1 MNRLSMTLAAV
12 TLVTSLAACGK
23 KKDGDGG
30 GGGDDKKQGPT
41 ITVNEADWVPKNLHD
56 VAPLINITM
65 KVPKDA
71 KMEKNGNG
79 GVDIRV
85 NEVYVITV
93 SQIAVSNVAEA
104 IKSDK
109 SLTVERKDRYSMTKV
124 LSEEPTGFVYT
135 VQMKP
140 EENGNTYEAESHFAW
155 YVEKEGAIYSIL
167 DDKPLDA
174 FSTPGSTYTPE
185 IANKVY
191 GIVKASAKAN

>member
-23 KKDGDGG
+23 KKDGGGG
-30 GGGDDKKQGPT
+30 GGGDDKKGPT
-41 ITVNEADWVPKNLHD
+41 ITINEADWVPKNLHD
-56 VAPLINITM
+56 VAPMINITM

-93 SQIAVSNVAEA
+93 SNLAVSNVAEA

-109 SLTVERKDRYSMTKV
+109 SLTVERKDKYSMTKV
-124 LSEEPTGFVYT
+124 LSEEATGFVYT

-140 EENGNTYEAESHFAW
+140 EENGNTYEAESHFAF

-167 DDKPLDA
+167 DDKPMDA
-174 FSTPGSTYTPE
+174 YSTPGSTYTPDV
-185 IANKVY
+185 ANKVY

>member
-1 MNRLSMTLAAV
+1 MTFAAV

-23 KKDGDGG
+23 KTDGEG
-30 GGGDDKKQGPT
+30 GGGDDKKKGPT
-41 ITVNEADWVPKNLHD
+41 ITINEADWVAKNLHD
-56 VAPLINITM
+56 TAPLINITM

-71 KMEKNGNG
+71 KLEKNGNG
-79 GVDIRV
+79 GVDIKV
-85 NEVYVITV
+85 NDVYLITV
-93 SQIAVSNVAEA
+93 SNVAVSNVAEA

-109 SLTVERKDRYSMTKV
+109 SLTVERKDRYSMTKI

-167 DDKPLDA
+167 DDKPMDA

-185 IANKVY
+185 IANKVF